1 MQVNVQNEA
10 LRKVMPLFTKMAA
23 DNKVFS
29 PSSPDK
35 TDLGYLVLRG
45 SHAEGL
51 WLTGSNGERTLSM
64 QVEATVVEEGAAY
77 CQAKVLSDLIGK
89 MPKTELTLSADAS
102 DDEPVLVVASESMRY
117 IVKNNDL
124 LFSLK
129 RSLFQPL
136 QDAFEQGIVM
146 LYEQVVM
153 DMTGEASAL
162 WRTRAERLAPFASTD
177 TDRPFL
183 KSIHWHVDLDGGKQ
197 AMAATNG
204 HILGSLDTDTQ
215 GLEGQGVHVLNTHP
229 AILPYLKA
237 LPKGEPVKVFAVGD
251 DDERRVHFHA
261 KGFCLWSKAGEQ
273 YADYRAVYRAVFPE
287 VTTTAFFEVDGLKET
302 LDRMMVV
309 NKGGYTP
316 RVKMSVNGAIVLAD
330 MKEGDRLPTE
340 KGCNEET
347 VAAKVEG
354 QPLEIGFQIPMLQ
367 EVFKGLSGAV
377 SMGFSDKGAA
387 ALVRQVD
394 DEEHSFLVMPT
405 RR

>member
-1 MQVNVQNEA
+1 MQINVQNEA

-29 PSSPDK
+29 PNSPDK

-64 QVEATVVEEGAAY
+64 QVEAAVVEEGAAY
-77 CQAKVLSDLIGK
+77 CQAKVLSALIGK
-89 MPKTELTLSADAS
+89 MPKTELTLSADAN
-102 DDEPVLVVASESMRY
+102 DDAPVLVVATDSMRY

-124 LFSLK
+124 YFSMKEKLM
-129 RSLFQPL
+129 QPL
-136 QDAFEQGIVM
+136 QDAFEQGPPIM
-146 LYEQVVM
+146 LPDQVVM
-153 DMTGEASAL
+153 DMTGEALVL
-162 WRTRAERLAPFASTD
+162 WRTRAERLSPFACTD
-177 TDRPFL
+177 TYRPFM
-183 KSIHWHVDLDGGKQ
+183 KSIHWHVDFDGGKQ

-204 HILGSLDTDTQ
+204 SILGSLDTDTQ
-215 GLEGQGVHVLNTHP
+215 GLEGVGVHVLNNHP

-237 LPKGEPVKVFAVGD
+237 LPKGEPVKVFVVGD
-251 DDERRVHFHA
+251 GDERRVHFHA

-273 YADYRAVYRAVFPE
+273 YADYRRVFPE

-302 LDRMMVV
+302 LDRMMILT
-309 NKGGYTP
+309 KGGYMP

-330 MKEGDRLPTE
+330 MKEGERLPTE

-347 VAAKVEG
+347 IEAKVEG
-354 QPLEIGFQIPMLQ
+354 QPLETTFQIPMLQ

-394 DEEHSFLVMPT
+394 DEEHRFLVMPT
-405 RR
+405 RPS